1 MSSSTPATELS
12 NSAPG
17 PKVALITG
25 GARGIGH
32 ACAVRLAERGYDVA
46 IVDLTEPNETARAV
60 RSAGVRAL
68 PIVCDVAV
76 PSDVT
81 HAINAVADEFG
92 RCDVLVN
99 NAGIFPRLAFDE
111 LDLDLWRRVL
121 DVNLTSAFL
130 FCKAV
135 VPGMTDRGFGRIINI
150 SSNTIGL
157 PVEGVTHYI
166 TSKAAVIGFTRAL
179 ASEVGKHGITVN
191 SVAPGATPT
200 EGMFAGHD
208 TQAAREER
216 GLLFTQ
222 MAERQAVKRVS
233 RPVDIADA
241 VAWFASDEAA
251 FVTAQTL
258 VVDGGLVR
266 L

>member
-1 MSSSTPATELS
+1 MSSSAPSASGKNPAPT
-12 NSAPG
+12 A
-17 PKVALITG
+17 KVAVVTG
-25 GARGIGH
+25 GARGIGQ
-32 ACAVRLAERGYDVA
+32 ACAVRLAEKGYNVA
-46 IVDLTEPNETARAV
+46 IADLIEPTETVRAV
-60 RSAGVRAL
+60 RSADVRAL

-81 HAINAVADEFG
+81 RTINAVEDEFG

-99 NAGIFPRLAFDE
+99 NAGIFPRVMFSE

-130 FCKAV
+130 FCQAV
-135 VPGMTDRGFGRIINI
+135 VPGMTERGFGRIINFT
-150 SSNTIGL
+150 SNTIGL
-157 PVEGVTHYI
+157 PVEGMTHYI
-166 TSKAAVIGFTRAL
+166 TSKAAVVGFTRAL
-179 ASEVGKHGITVN
+179 ASETGKHGITVN
-191 SVAPGATPT
+191 CVAPGATPT
-200 EGMFAGHD
+200 EGMLAGHE
-208 TQAAREER
+208 TPAASEQRAQ
-216 GLLFTQ
+216 LFTQ

-233 RPVDIADA
+233 RPSDA
-241 VAWFASDEAA
+241 ANAVVWLASDEAA